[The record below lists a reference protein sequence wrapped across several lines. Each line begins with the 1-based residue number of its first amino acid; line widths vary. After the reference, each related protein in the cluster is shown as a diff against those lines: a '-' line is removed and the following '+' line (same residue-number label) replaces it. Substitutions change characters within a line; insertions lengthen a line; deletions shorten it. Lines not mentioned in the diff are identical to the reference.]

1 MIKVGVIG
9 VGSISG
15 EHIRPYL
22 ANNDVDLVAFC
33 DLNEDRLTQ
42 KGKQYG
48 VEQLYTDY
56 HELLANQEIDAVSV
70 CTWNNTHAEI
80 AIAALEA
87 EKHVLVEKPLSITVE
102 EAEAVKEIAEKS
114 DKIAQV
120 GFVRRHDNN

>member
-70 CTWNNTHAEI
+70 CTWNNTQDRKSTRLNSSHV
-80 AIAALEA
+80 AI
-87 EKHVLVEKPLSITVE
+87 SY
-102 EAEAVKEIAEKS
+102 AVFCLKK
-114 DKIAQV
+114 KK
-120 GFVRRHDNN
+120 